1 MTLSP
6 LYDSLCTL
14 VYPDLT
20 GKMATNI
27 GGQQSL
33 AKVDRQA
40 LLGEGR
46 AMGLTSAE
54 ASLELDAIASGIRA
68 ALDALTDAFTGGWP
82 SERIID
88 IIAARATR
96 LDTGEPLGAG
106 PATTHGSS
114 SAALTLDAATT
125 QRGSS
130 ATGRR
135 G

>member
-1 MTLSP
+1 
-6 LYDSLCTL
+6 
-14 VYPDLT
+14 
-20 GKMATNI
+20 
-27 GGQQSL
+27 GQQSL

-40 LLGEGR
+40 LLSEGR
-46 AMGLTSAE
+46 AMGLTAAE

-68 ALDALTDAFTGGWP
+68 GLDALTDAFTGGWP

-88 IIAARATR
+88 IIAARTTR
-96 LDTGEPLGAG
+96 LDTGAPLGAG
-106 PATTHGSS
+106 SATSRGSS

-130 ATGRR
+130 ATRRR